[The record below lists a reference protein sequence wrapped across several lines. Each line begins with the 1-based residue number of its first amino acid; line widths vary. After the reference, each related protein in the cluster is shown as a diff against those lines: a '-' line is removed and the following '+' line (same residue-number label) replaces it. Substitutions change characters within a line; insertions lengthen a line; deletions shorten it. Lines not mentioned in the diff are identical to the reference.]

1 MNKRN
6 KIVLTC
12 GTFDLLHTGH
22 INLLRRAKTFG
33 DYLIVG
39 LSTNKFNKLKNKDN
53 FLPYKQ
59 RKVILEAIK
68 YVDKVIPERNQDQE
82 KSDAKKY
89 KVDVF
94 VIGDDYRGEF
104 DELREH
110 CEVIYLK
117 RTPNISTTSLKRSIA
132 KKINSNMCDT
142 RGRT

>member
-59 RKVILEAIK
+59 RKVMLEAIK

>member
-53 FLPYKQ
+53 FLLYKQ
-59 RKVILEAIK
+59 RKVILEAIE

-89 KVDVF
+89 NVDVF
-94 VIGDDYRGEF
+94 VIGEDYRGEF

-110 CEVIYLK
+110 CKVVYLK